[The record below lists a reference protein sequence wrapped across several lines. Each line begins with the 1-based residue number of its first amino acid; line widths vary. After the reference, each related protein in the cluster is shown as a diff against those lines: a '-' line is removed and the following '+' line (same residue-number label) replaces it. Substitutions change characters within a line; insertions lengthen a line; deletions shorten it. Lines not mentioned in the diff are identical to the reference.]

1 MTRFV
6 PYLDPATLS
15 NFGERTVATAL
26 AQLNLPEW
34 VSVYHGYLYLERL
47 TFAPGHD
54 FSREGEIDF
63 VIFDRRRGI
72 LILEVKGNA
81 INFSPAHGYS
91 WAGDGTPIKSP
102 FEQARKNRH
111 SLEML
116 ILDQPEYHGR
126 SEVPFVFGYGVSFPR
141 CNWSGS
147 LPADVH
153 PPMIIGF
160 DDLPKLG
167 ERLDQLFD
175 YWSRPDIKWTP
186 DERSIRG
193 VEGAL
198 QAAMRLIPV
207 IAADV
212 ADQEESL
219 RRATDEQAR
228 VLELMSAVPRVAFNG
243 VAGSGKTLL
252 ALNRAK
258 EFARDGKR
266 TLLVCYNKPLADWM
280 NRWAGKNLPSALRP
294 NVWIGTFHS
303 LCVETCKKADVEL
316 KVRPGDGDFWLYEA
330 PDKLE
335 TAAGKLTSDERY
347 DAVVVDEGQDFP
359 SIWFTALRLLGKT
372 QDDASPLYW
381 FYDPRQNLYL
391 TADQSALPAN
401 LQGPITLKRNC
412 RNTRRISERCGKIV
426 NEAFLP
432 FDDTPEG
439 DDVREVS
446 EASLK
451 DVIKTVRD
459 QVLRWT
465 DQGGRLKPNQ
475 IAILTPQEPGKQWPE
490 KIGTIPLDND
500 FDRWRRGECILLSS
514 HRRFKGLE
522 ADALILADIPKAGV
536 GTHFTTADFYVAC
549 SRAKHH
555 LTIVSHEGA

>member
-6 PYLDPATLS
+6 PPLDPATLS
-15 NFGERTVATAL
+15 NFGERTVAIAL
-26 AQLNLPEW
+26 AGLNLPDW
-34 VSVYHGYLYLERL
+34 ISIYHGYLYLERR

-54 FSREGEIDF
+54 YSREGEIDF

-72 LILEVKGNA
+72 LVLEVKG
-81 INFSPAHGYS
+81 SPITYHPTQGYS

-111 SLEML
+111 ALEKL
-116 ILDQPEYHGR
+116 ILSQPEYYGR
-126 SEVPFVFGYGVSFPR
+126 HEVPFVFGYGVAFPR
-141 CNWSGS
+141 CNWSGG

-160 DDLPKLG
+160 DDLPNLG
-167 ERLDQLFD
+167 ERLDQLFAF
-175 YWSRPDIKWTP
+175 WSRPDIKWTP
-186 DERSIRG
+186 DERAIRG
-193 VEGAL
+193 IEGAL
-198 QAAMRLIPV
+198 QAAMQLIPV

-228 VLELMSAVPRVAFNG
+228 VLEYMREMPRVAFNG

-252 ALNRAK
+252 ALTRTR

-280 NRWAGKNLPSALRP
+280 NDWAERNMSADMRP

-303 LCVETCKKADVEL
+303 LCVEACKKASVEL
-316 KVRPGDGDFWLYEA
+316 KVRPNDDDFWLYEA

-335 TAAGKLTSDERY
+335 EAAKKLADDERF

-359 SIWFTALRLLGKT
+359 SIWFPALRLLGKT

-391 TADQSALPAN
+391 TAEQSALPAN
-401 LQGPITLKRNC
+401 MHGPVSLMRNC
-412 RNTRRISERCGKIV
+412 RNTRRISQRCGLIV
-426 NEAFLP
+426 NETFLP
-432 FDDTPEG
+432 FEHTPEG
-439 DDVREVS
+439 EDVREVS
-446 EASLK
+446 EVSLR
-451 DVIKTVRD
+451 DVIRTVRE
-459 QVLRWT
+459 QVLQWT
-465 DQGGRLKPNQ
+465 ERGGRMKPNQ
-475 IAILTPQEPGKQWPE
+475 IAILTPQEPVKDWPD
-490 KIGTIPLDND
+490 KIGTIPLGND

-522 ADALILADIPKAGV
+522 ADALILADIPKPGV
-536 GTHFTTADFYVAC
+536 RAYFTPADFYVAC
-549 SRAKHH
+549 SRAKHY
-555 LTIVSHEGA
+555 LTIISREGA